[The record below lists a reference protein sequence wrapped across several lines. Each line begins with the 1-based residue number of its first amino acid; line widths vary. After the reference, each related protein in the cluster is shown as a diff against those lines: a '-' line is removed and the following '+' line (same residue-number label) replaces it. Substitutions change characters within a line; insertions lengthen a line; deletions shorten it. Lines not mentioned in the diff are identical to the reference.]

1 LNFRCRSA
9 KLSAEEG
16 FFSVLFIS
24 SSFSSSTTSSVFI
37 QEAMPYDELVGKMS
51 KIFLDSI
58 SFSQVDDFDEAVK
71 EFYKNLQIFEST
83 R

>member
-1 LNFRCRSA
+1 
-9 KLSAEEG
+9 
-16 FFSVLFIS
+16 
-24 SSFSSSTTSSVFI
+24 
-37 QEAMPYDELVGKMS
+37 MS